1 MKTINIHTCKQ
12 WLKTSKSPIA
22 TSLVSTLKAIRAL
35 ELPAP
40 KYIFAPLDAIYVGVN
55 NLLANITRLVIWTP
69 LFKSRLCVYGKRVY
83 LYGGIP
89 YMAGPLRFHIG
100 NDCRISGKTTITAR
114 SCATTPPELYIG
126 SNVDVGWQTTLAVGK
141 RMTLGNNVRIAGQ
154 CFLAG
159 YPGHPINT
167 IDRANGLPETDAQV
181 GDIFLENDVWL
192 ATGVMVMAGV
202 TIGEGTI
209 VAAGSVVTKSLPAK
223 VLAAGC
229 PAVPVR
235 SLTEKNQPL
244 TTSDQDTTTIMPCH
258 HGSKSHAA

>member
-12 WLKTSKSPIA
+12 WLKTSKSPVA
-22 TSLVSTLKAIRAL
+22 THLFVALKTIRTL

-40 KYIFAPLDAIYVGVN
+40 KCIFAPLDAIYLSVR
-55 NLLANITRLVIWTP
+55 NLLENFARIMIWTP
-69 LFKSRLCVYGKRVY
+69 LFKSRLCAYGKRLY

-89 YMAGPLRFHIG
+89 YMAGPLQFHIG

-114 SCATTPPELYIG
+114 GCATSPPELYVG

-141 RMTLGNNVRIAGQ
+141 RIILGNNVRIAGQ

-167 IDRANGLPETDAQV
+167 KDRADGLPETDTQV
-181 GDIFLENDVWL
+181 GDIFLHNDVWL

-202 TIGEGTI
+202 SIGEGTI
-209 VAAGSVVTKSLPAK
+209 VAAGSVVTKSLPAR

-235 SLTEKNQPL
+235 SLTEKNQSL
-244 TTSDQDTTTIMPCH
+244 TASNKNTDTNILCH
-258 HGSKSHAA
+258 QGSKNHAA

>member
-12 WLKTSKSPIA
+12 WLKTSKSPAAKHLFIA
-22 TSLVSTLKAIRAL
+22 LKTLRAI

-40 KYIFAPLDAIYVGVN
+40 RCIFAPLDATYLSVSNILS
-55 NLLANITRLVIWTP
+55 NLARVLIWTP
-69 LFKSRLCVYGKRVY
+69 LFKSRLWAYGKRLY

-89 YMAGPLRFHIG
+89 YMAGALGFHIG

-114 SCATTPPELYIG
+114 SCAITPPELHIG
-126 SNVDVGWQTTLAVGK
+126 NNVDVGWQTTLAVGK
-141 RMTLGNNVRIAGQ
+141 RITLGNNVRIAGQ

-181 GDIFLENDVWL
+181 GDIFLDDDVWL

-209 VAAGSVVTKSLPAK
+209 VAAGSIVTKSLPAQ

-235 SLTEKNQPL
+235 SLTEKDQHL
-244 TTSDQDTTTIMPCH
+244 TTSNKNTATSIRCNQ
-258 HGSKSHAA
+258 GSKNHAA